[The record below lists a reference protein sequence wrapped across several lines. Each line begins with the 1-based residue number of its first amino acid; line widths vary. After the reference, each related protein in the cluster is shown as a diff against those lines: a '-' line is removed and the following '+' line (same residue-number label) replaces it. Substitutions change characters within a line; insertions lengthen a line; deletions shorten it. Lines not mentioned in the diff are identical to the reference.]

1 MNKIWSSLVL
11 AMVLVIPAGRAQD
24 GQKSKPALPPPD
36 FAEVAYGPHARNV
49 LDVWLAKSGRPTPV
63 LIFIH
68 GGGFMTGSKSNLSP
82 AILKAA
88 LNAGISVVSTNYRF
102 SPEVVF
108 PAHYLDGARALQFVR
123 HSARTWNLDPARV
136 ALSGSSAGAGTSLWI
151 AFHDDL
157 ADPAGA
163 DPIARESTR
172 VSCVVVMGAQPS
184 YDPRVIR
191 ALAGESAARHQA
203 LRVMYGLQPDEV
215 DSARAHELYERAAP
229 VTYLTADDPPVFA
242 YYSEARATVPVTAKA
257 GTGIHHPNLGLYLQ
271 QNMQAVGLECVLTHR
286 DDGDSVAK
294 EGIMFLRR
302 HLFPQPEL

>member
-1 MNKIWSSLVL
+1 MNRIWGYLAFAIVL
-11 AMVLVIPAGRAQD
+11 TVPAVRAQD
-24 GQKSKPALPPPD
+24 GQKEKPTLPSPD

-49 LDVWLAKSGRPTPV
+49 LDVWLAKSERPTPV

-68 GGGFMTGSKSNLSP
+68 GGGFTTGSKSNLSP
-82 AILKAA
+82 AILKAV

-123 HSARTWNLDPARV
+123 HSAKRWNLDPARV
-136 ALSGSSAGAGTSLWI
+136 ALSGSSAGAGTALWI
-151 AFHDDL
+151 GFNDDL
-157 ADPAGA
+157 ADSSSE
-163 DPIARESTR
+163 DPVARESTR

-203 LRVMYGLQPDEV
+203 LTVMYGLKADEV
-215 DSARAHELYERAAP
+215 DSVRAFDLYERAAP

-242 YYSEARATVPVTAKA
+242 YYSEARATVPATAKA

-271 QNMQAVGLECVLTHR
+271 QNMQALGLECVLSHR
-286 DDGDSVAK
+286 DDGGSVAK
-294 EGIMFLRR
+294 DGIPFLQR
-302 HLFPQPEL
+302 HLFPQPQL